1 MTPNNILEN
10 LVDQVADS
18 VLFGDAMMIE
28 LPAALGCL
36 VIDLMAVTAI
46 RDPQRVEQR
55 LLLEFH
61 SRLDRRLCAAV
72 DDVGGARWRAMV
84 TGLAEVYPTLH

>member
-1 MTPNNILEN
+1 MTPDLALQR

-18 VLFGDAMMIE
+18 VLFGDAMIE

-36 VIDLMAVTAI
+36 VIDVMAVTAI

-55 LLLEFH
+55 LLLEFNL
-61 SRLDRRLCAAV
+61 RLDLRLRTACDDIAAE
-72 DDVGGARWRAMV
+72 RWRWLLREMQARF
-84 TGLAEVYPTLH
+84 PTCH